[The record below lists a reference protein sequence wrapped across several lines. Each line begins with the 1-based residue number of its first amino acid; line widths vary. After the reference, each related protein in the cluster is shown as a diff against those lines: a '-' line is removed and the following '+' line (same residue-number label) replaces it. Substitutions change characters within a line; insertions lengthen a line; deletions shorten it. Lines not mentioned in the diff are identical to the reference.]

1 MQLKRIAVAM
11 LAIGTLA
18 ITACGSSDDSGG
30 GTAAKSGGSNA
41 TGGEKVTI
49 EMVTHGAPGDAFW
62 NVVKKGAED
71 AAKDYNVSFHYSSPD
86 KSDAVEEARLVEAAI
101 AKKPDGIAVSIFD
114 ADALAGPIKKA
125 VDAGIPVISLNSGGD
140 VAAKLGTSAH
150 IGQNEDIAG
159 TLGGR
164 KMGTLGVKHVLCVN
178 QEQGNRA
185 LELRCQGITKGL
197 SGAKVDQLV
206 IDGSDPTGSQRRIE
220 AKLSQ
225 DSSVDGIFT
234 LGPTGFTPASNAI
247 KKSGKQGK
255 IKFATFDL
263 SADILNAVKAGETEF
278 AIDQQPY
285 LQGYLP
291 IQFLAMKKRLG
302 VSGTGQV
309 LSGPNFVTKDNAAQT
324 IELTQKGLR

>member
-1 MQLKRIAVAM
+1 MKFSKPTIAALAVA
-11 LAIGTLA
+11 ASVIAG
-18 ITACGSSDDSGG
+18 CGNNASDDGS
-30 GTAAKSGGSNA
+30 AAARGGSNA
-41 TGGEKVTI
+41 SGGEKVTI
-49 EMVTHGAPGDAFW
+49 EMVTHGAPGDSFW

-71 AAKDYNVSFHYSSPD
+71 AAKDYGVDFNYSSPD
-86 KSDAVEEARLVEAAI
+86 KSDAVEEARLIEAAI

-114 ADALAGPIKKA
+114 ADALAAPIKKA

-140 VAAKLGTSAH
+140 VAADLGSSAH
-150 IGQNEDIAG
+150 VGQNEDIAG
-159 TLGGR
+159 TLGGQ
-164 KMGTLGVKHVLCVN
+164 KLGELGVKNVLCVN

-197 SGAKVDQLV
+197 AGAKVEQLV
-206 IDGSDPTGSQRRIE
+206 IDGTDATGSQRRIE
-220 AKLSQ
+220 AKLAQ

-234 LGPTGFTPASNAI
+234 LGPTGFTPAYNAL
-247 KKSGKQGK
+247 KSTGKLAK

-291 IQFLAMKKRLG
+291 VEFLAMRKRLG

-309 LSGPNFVTKDNAAQT
+309 LSGPNFVTTDNAEQT
-324 IELTQKGLR
+324 IELTRKGLR